1 METKVERVNPPE
13 CLSVWFVVTRFN
25 GSWLTSTGA
34 FFMSSQ
40 PTLPAEPQEFNVV
53 LEPVQMSAEA
63 WKDFINRLMIKQ
75 SMRRGPTQLKSF
87 TISTSDE
94 PDFFIVDETKG

>member
-1 METKVERVNPPE
+1 MPE
-13 CLSVWFVVTRFN
+13 KPEP
-25 GSWLTSTGA
+25 TSK
-34 FFMSSQ
+34 
-40 PTLPAEPQEFNVV
+40 PEEFNVV
-53 LEPVQMSAEA
+53 LVSPPMSAAA

-94 PDFFIVDETKG
+94 PDFFIVYETKG